1 MALGGR
7 DLSAWT
13 GLRPLRPLA
22 GGARSE
28 VALAERS
35 GQYLVVRR
43 SRRPA
48 PALDWEL
55 DLLAFLGERG
65 IGVPA
70 TAPADDG
77 RRHVGGVWVQEYVPG
92 RPPASADDWAA
103 ALRLLARLHVLTAG
117 WPQRP
122 GFASARE
129 LLTVDRGGDVRLDLM
144 PAAAVAE
151 VRDAWRPVLG
161 GPECVNHGDVGP
173 GNIIVADRGIV
184 LVDWDE
190 SRVDVPWFDV
200 AFLPAEVEPGY
211 PGDRRVLEVAG
222 VAWEVA
228 NGWAPEPEYA
238 ARRLAELRA
247 RPAR

>member
-1 MALGGR
+1 MAIGGR
-7 DLSAWT
+7 DVTAWT

-22 GGARSE
+22 GGARSD

-35 GQYLVVRR
+35 GLHFVVRR
-43 SRRPA
+43 SGRAA
-48 PALDWEL
+48 PALEWEL
-55 DLLAFLGERG
+55 DLLAFLAGRG
-65 IGVPA
+65 FGVPA
-70 TAPADDG
+70 TVPADDG
-77 RRHVGGVWVQEYVPG
+77 RRHVDGIWVQEYVPG
-92 RPPASADDWAA
+92 RPLGSGDDWEA
-103 ALRLLARLHVLTAG
+103 ALRVLDNLHALTAG

-144 PAAAVAE
+144 PADAAADI
-151 VRDAWRPVLG
+151 RDAWRPVVG
-161 GPECVNHGDVGP
+161 GPECVNHGDVGA

-200 AFLPAEVEPGY
+200 AFLPAEVDVPY
-211 PGDRRVLEVAG
+211 PGDREVLETAG
-222 VAWEVA
+222 VAWEAA
-228 NGWAPEPEYA
+228 NGWVPEPEYA

-247 RPAR
+247 RRAR